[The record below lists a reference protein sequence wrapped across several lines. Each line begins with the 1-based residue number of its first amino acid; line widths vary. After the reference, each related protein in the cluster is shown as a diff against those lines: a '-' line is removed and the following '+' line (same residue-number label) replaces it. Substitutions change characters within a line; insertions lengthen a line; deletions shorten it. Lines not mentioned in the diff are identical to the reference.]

1 MNEFSF
7 DRVARNPAIFAVG
20 RLPAHSDHIPYR
32 TAQELRAGV
41 SSLRLPLDGVWRFHY
56 AKNPSAAPEGFWA
69 ADYDVSGW
77 DCIRVPA
84 HIQME
89 GYDKPAYVNTQYPWD
104 ADEELQPGEMPTV
117 FNPVA
122 DYVLDFRL
130 PAGFCGGEVHV
141 LFEGV
146 ESGFA
151 LWLNG
156 NYVGYSEDS
165 FTPSEF
171 DLTPWLREGENRL
184 AVRVYKWT
192 PGSWFEDQDFYRFS
206 GIYRSVW
213 LCLVPETAV
222 LDLSVVPLVSEELTA
237 GTVEITATTKGAGSL
252 RLTLTDEGRTV
263 AAGEA
268 FFEDG
273 LAAAELA
280 VPAPVLWSA
289 EIPKLYTL
297 LLEVCSQEGSVT
309 EVIRQR
315 LGFRRFEL
323 KGGLMLLNGKRI
335 VFKGVD
341 RHDFSSKQGRVPDR
355 EELVRDIVTMKRNN
369 INAIRTSHYPN
380 QSALYELCDEYG
392 LYVMDE
398 NNMETHGSWDA
409 LFRQQAGTDYVIP
422 KDHEEFAPLLLDRVN
437 STYQRDK
444 NHPCVLIWSCGNE
457 SFGGKVIYEM
467 SELFRRLDKHRLVH
481 YEGIFNDRS
490 YPATSDMESQMYT
503 PAAEVERFLAE
514 NPDKPFILCEYTHA
528 MGNSCGAMH
537 KYTELSD
544 REPRYQGG
552 FITTSAATASSTAAT
567 APPRPKCRR
576 LNITIRTSLSF
587 LTKPASRSGIKTFS

>member
-7 DRVARNPAIFAVG
+7 DRVARNPAVFAEG
-20 RLPAHSDHIPYR
+20 RLPAHSDHIPFR
-32 TAQELRAGV
+32 TAEELRAGV

-104 ADEELQPGEMPTV
+104 ADEELRPGEMPTV

-130 PAGFCGGEVHV
+130 PEDFCGGEVHV

-171 DLTPWLREGENRL
+171 DLSPWLREGENRL

-222 LDLSVVPLVSEELTA
+222 LDLSVVPLVSDELTA

-280 VPAPVLWSA
+280 VPAPALWSA

-297 LLEVCSQEGSVT
+297 LIEVCNQEGSVT

-323 KGGLMLLNGKRI
+323 KGGIMLLNG
-335 VFKGVD
+335 
-341 RHDFSSKQGRVPDR
+341 
-355 EELVRDIVTMKRNN
+355 
-369 INAIRTSHYPN
+369 
-380 QSALYELCDEYG
+380 
-392 LYVMDE
+392 
-398 NNMETHGSWDA
+398 
-409 LFRQQAGTDYVIP
+409 
-422 KDHEEFAPLLLDRVN
+422 
-437 STYQRDK
+437 
-444 NHPCVLIWSCGNE
+444 
-457 SFGGKVIYEM
+457 
-467 SELFRRLDKHRLVH
+467 
-481 YEGIFNDRS
+481 
-490 YPATSDMESQMYT
+490 
-503 PAAEVERFLAE
+503 
-514 NPDKPFILCEYTHA
+514 
-528 MGNSCGAMH
+528 
-537 KYTELSD
+537 
-544 REPRYQGG
+544 
-552 FITTSAATASSTAAT
+552 
-567 APPRPKCRR
+567 
-576 LNITIRTSLSF
+576 
-587 LTKPASRSGIKTFS
+587 